1 MSLNLKNWFANTL
14 ALALICFGFLLI
26 TGVASADAYD
36 HKMTV
41 SPSSQSGDPE
51 EQLQYTITIENTGD
65 NDDTYDMSVTNSTI
79 PTGYTAFI
87 LPSTLS
93 VEEDESGTA
102 TLFVKIANRTTNTAE
117 GGDTAQ
123 ISFKSKSQNSDS
135 GGKTKTQTASL
146 TVNNVYGTTLTPSE
160 GEKTVDPNE
169 NVKFQVSVKNTG
181 GNTEDSVT
189 ISFTA
194 NGVDSWDITP
204 QPSTLTL
211 DINEEGFF
219 NLSVTPDIEAIAG
232 LKSISII
239 STSEDGQTVA
249 STSVTVKVNQL
260 PALQVDKVGSSSSD
274 VEAGKRVYYSFEVT
288 NKGNAVDT
296 FNLEVDTS
304 NLPEG
309 WDASLDQ
316 DKISNLGVDDNITL
330 TDVLVVKAP
339 DDAAAD
345 VETQIIVTISS
356 DFNSSINSTYT
367 SRTTV
372 LQNYEPKLAIDGED
386 TQSAKPEEQVNFTI
400 KITND
405 GNGEDDISLS
415 LIGGNASW
423 GQLGDSAFTLAA
435 GANDT
440 TTLRVTPP
448 KDTEAKNGYT
458 IIVKATSEDGSTT
471 TTRNIFVNVLQIY
484 EVSVQVSGDSS
495 KKGDPGDELIFE
507 MTIKN
512 KGNGEDTISL
522 SLEGDK
528 SSWASI
534 VDEVELTRGETKT
547 VNLTVNIDDDATVG
561 DNDIIVNGTSEDNP
575 SAYDTGT
582 VKVSVNKQ
590 FKVDVVVS
598 SKSGDPGSTIQYD
611 VRIQNEGTGNDT
623 FTVNIDDYPAGW
635 SVDPVS
641 FQVEE
646 IPAGGEKIVKLNVS
660 IRSGEDNKAFSI
672 NLTASSDEAQKEN
685 PPKYAN
691 KTVSIITIVNQE
703 YWIDLSVEDT
713 DRTVEATVGV
723 PVSVTI
729 DIENLGT
736 GDDIVAMSIVDKPD
750 GWTGLDFSKSFVN
763 VAESATE
770 EVTLSITVPEST
782 AKGDYALSI
791 RGVSDCTG
799 CATGDKSVDVV
810 NLTVEVDLIRGVEIS
825 TDVTEIEKLP
835 GSTASFA
842 IDVKNTGDGADNLII
857 SILDDD
863 LGWASSNITS
873 LTLDKEQ
880 TASVTVN
887 VTLPEYVLLNLS
899 NQERNAL
906 QEDSYSITVKVKS
919 GGDLS
924 KSDTASLQVDIG
936 QIFGAKVEIV
946 GSESI
951 TSYPS
956 TETDAEERTEKFT
969 FKLTNTGNGQ
979 DSVNVETIATT
990 YPDEWTVEIFQNPSC
1005 SASFSG
1011 SIGAGQSKYLY
1022 LCVEPDQDSDIGNYS
1037 VLTEFSPNNGID
1049 PAEQVSVNLEVA
1061 SPRRE
1066 LDATA
1071 IDSVKEI
1078 YPEYEGTSTQN
1089 SVKFKVK
1096 LDNTGSNDDIFIPEV
1111 ESTLED
1117 GWTVTFFQDSS
1128 KTQSWPNA
1136 GVTIEEGE
1144 LDDLWVFISVNDE
1157 AEVGN
1162 ETIKISVRNEEDD
1175 PNARQEIDLTVVI
1188 ERPEIVI
1195 KQSNIRIEIDGVFG
1209 SASEVKDGDTVVIY
1223 VDVENTGSAD
1233 ADDVNVEMYYYP
1245 KKAPT
1250 TQQEI
1255 DELLIAGFEFD
1266 DSKNT
1271 YIYQLYGSSGRSTN
1285 IKEGN
1290 SKELVSDDWLIKGGE
1305 WYVEARA
1312 DYDKNND
1319 NGEILEENENNNDA
1333 RYSELL
1339 RVKPDLQ
1346 ITAMR
1351 VDSKYAGSNAGT
1363 PNVDDTV
1370 TFTVT
1375 ITNAGAADVDN
1386 SRLYITADTSSENV
1400 RLKDRTNQEYVL
1412 FDLDAGETQEVRF
1425 RWKAQLEE
1433 WTAFIAEV
1441 NPVCDDVD
1449 IPDFT
1454 CESEGDGFSTE
1465 TGRMFDELGRYS
1477 DNVWPRTGVFE
1488 QSEIPVEFSVL
1499 PDFKIK
1505 KVVMDPTSPQ
1515 VGEKVDITVTVQNI
1529 GNADWQISSK
1539 PLQVKFEDSTGT
1551 EVSQQISE
1559 SINKDDTTEVSF
1571 TWTVPD
1577 KDNKDFLT
1585 LTWTIDAGT
1594 GNFEIQQCND
1604 CDTTNNGDG
1613 TDNDEFVVEDFEL
1626 KLAAVLGEIEF
1637 INTLS
1642 ERELVTGVPLLIPV
1656 LLLVGLVALAIP
1668 VAMLRRRK
1676 GSSSS
1681 SSDEE
1686 SDESGDEESTGNE
1699 PAAAPPSK
1707 ISVAIVS
1714 TIDGKTANVKV
1725 PSNMPVNKLLQNC
1738 VGKFPLP
1745 HANFAVMLNGVAVD
1759 NNLTLADAGLTDKC
1773 QVDLVP
1779 LE

>member
-26 TGVASADAYD
+26 SGVASADAYD

-41 SPSSQSGDPE
+41 SPSSQAGDPE

-146 TVNNVYGTTLTPSE
+146 TVNNVYGTTLTPSI

-169 NVKFQVSVKNTG
+169 NVKFQVSVKNSG

-189 ISFTA
+189 ISFAA

-211 DINEEGFF
+211 DIDETGFF

-232 LKSISII
+232 LKSISIV
-239 STSEDGQTVA
+239 STSEDGETVS

-260 PALQVDKVGSSSSD
+260 PALQVDKVGSSSKD
-274 VEAGKRVYYSFEVT
+274 VEAGKRVYYSFEIT

-304 NLPEG
+304 SLPDG

-316 DKISNLGVDDNITL
+316 DKVSNLGVDDNITL

-339 DDAAAD
+339 ENAAAD
-345 VETQIIVTISS
+345 VETSIIVTISS
-356 DFNSSINSTYT
+356 DYNSSVNSTYT

-372 LQNYEPKLAIDGED
+372 LQNYEPKLAIEGVD

-415 LIGGNASW
+415 LVGGNSSW
-423 GQLGDSAFTLAA
+423 GQLGDSAFTLSA
-435 GANDT
+435 GSNDT

-458 IIVKATSEDGSTT
+458 LIVKATSEDDTT
-471 TTRNIFVNVLQIY
+471 STTRNIFINVLQIY

-495 KKGDPGDELIFE
+495 KKGDPGDELTFE

-512 KGNGEDTISL
+512 KGNGEDTVSL
-522 SLEGDK
+522 SLEGAK
-528 SSWASI
+528 SSWGSI
-534 VDEVELTRGETKT
+534 VDEVELTSGETKT

-598 SKSGDPGSTIQYD
+598 SQSGDPGSTIQYD

-641 FQVEE
+641 FQVEDV
-646 IPAGGEKIVKLNVS
+646 PAGGEKTVKLNVT
-660 IRSGEDNKAFSI
+660 IKPKEDNKAFTI

-691 KTVSIITIVNQE
+691 KTVGIITVVNQL
-703 YWIDLSVEDT
+703 YFIDLSVDNPGQPIQ
-713 DRTVEATVGV
+713 ATVGV

-736 GDDIVAMSIVDKPD
+736 GDDVVAMTIVDKPD
-750 GWTGLDFSKSFVN
+750 GWTGLDFSKSFVD
-763 VAESATE
+763 VAEGMTE
-770 EVTLSITVPEST
+770 EVTLTITVPEST
-782 AKGDYALSI
+782 TKGDYPLAI
-791 RGVSDCTG
+791 KGVSDCDG
-799 CATGDKSVDVV
+799 CESGDKSVDII
-810 NLTVEVDLIRGVEIS
+810 NFTVTVDLSRGVEVN

-835 GSTASFA
+835 GSTASFS
-842 IDVKNTGDGADNLII
+842 IDIKNTGDGADTLKI
-857 SILDDD
+857 SILNND
-863 LGWASSNITS
+863 LGWASSNVS
-873 LTLDKEQ
+873 ALDLDKDQ
-880 TASVTVN
+880 TGSVTIN
-887 VTLPEYVLLNLS
+887 ITLPEYVLANLS

-906 QEDSYSITVKVKS
+906 QQSSYSVTVKVKS
-919 GGDLS
+919 DGDPNQ
-924 KSDTASLQVDIG
+924 SDTATLQVDIG
-936 QIFGAKVEIV
+936 QIYGAKVEIV

-956 TETDAEERTEKFT
+956 TETESDERTEKFT

-990 YPDEWTVEIFQNPSC
+990 YPDEWNVELFQNPSC
-1005 SASFSG
+1005 SSSFSG
-1011 SIGAGQSKYLY
+1011 TIGAGQSKYLY

-1037 VLTEFSPNNGID
+1037 VLTEFSPNDGID
-1049 PAEQVSVNLEVA
+1049 PAVQVIVNLEVA

-1066 LDATA
+1066 LEATA

-1078 YPEYEGTSTQN
+1078 YPEYEGSSTQN

-1096 LDNTGSNDDIFIPEV
+1096 LDNKGSNDDIFIPEV

-1128 KTQSWPNA
+1128 KTQSWPNS

-1144 LDDLWVFISVNDE
+1144 LDDLWVFVSVNDE

-1162 ETIKISVRNEEDD
+1162 ETVTISVKNEEDD
-1175 PNARQEIDLTVVI
+1175 PKARQEIDLTVVI
-1188 ERPEIVI
+1188 QRPEIVI
-1195 KQSNIRIEIDGVFG
+1195 RQSNIRIEIDGVFG
-1209 SASEVKDGDTVVIY
+1209 NASQVKDGDTVVVY
-1223 VDVENTGSAD
+1223 VDVENTGAAD
-1233 ADDVNVEMYYYP
+1233 ADDVNVEIYYYP

-1255 DELLIAGFEFD
+1255 DELLIAGFDFD

-1271 YIYQLYGSSGRSTN
+1271 YIYQLYGSSGRSAN
-1285 IKEGN
+1285 IKEGK

-1312 DYDKNND
+1312 DFDKNND

-1346 ITAMR
+1346 ISAMR
-1351 VDSKYAGSNAGT
+1351 VDSKYAGTSGTT

-1375 ITNAGAADVDN
+1375 VTNAGAADVSDA
-1386 SRLYITADTSSENV
+1386 RLYITADTSSESNV
-1400 RLKDRTNQEYVL
+1400 MLKDRTNQEYVTV
-1412 FDLDAGETQEVRF
+1412 DLDAGETQEVRF

-1433 WTAFIAEV
+1433 WTAFTAEV
-1441 NPVCDDVD
+1441 NPVCDDVE
-1449 IPDFT
+1449 INSFT
-1454 CESEGDGFSTE
+1454 CEDEGDGFSEE

-1477 DNVWPRTGVFE
+1477 DNVWPRSGVFE
-1488 QSEIPVEFSVL
+1488 QSGASVEFSVL

-1505 KVVMDPTSPQ
+1505 KVIMDPASPQ
-1515 VGEKVDITVTVQNI
+1515 VGEKVDITVTIQNI
-1529 GNADWQISSK
+1529 GNADWELSGA
-1539 PLQVKFEDSTGT
+1539 LQLIFEDSTGT
-1551 EVSQQISE
+1551 ADIKTQIGE
-1559 SINKDDTTEVSF
+1559 AINKDDSIEVSF
-1571 TWTVPD
+1571 SWTVPE

-1585 LTWTIDAGT
+1585 LTFTIDAGS

-1604 CDTTNNGDG
+1604 CDTENSGDG
-1613 TDNDEFVVEDFEL
+1613 TDNDEYVIDDFEL
-1626 KLAAVLGEIEF
+1626 QLQAVLGEIEF
-1637 INTLS
+1637 INTLT
-1642 ERELVTGVPLLIPV
+1642 ERELVKGVPLLIPFLAMV
-1656 LLLVGLVALAIP
+1656 ALVALAIP
-1668 VAMLRRRK
+1668 YAIVRRRR
-1676 GSSSS
+1676 GRAPSS
-1681 SSDEE
+1681 SSDSGEG
-1686 SDESGDEESTGNE
+1686 GDEEGSEDE

-1714 TIDGKTANVKV
+1714 TLDGKTANVKV

>member
-1 MSLNLKNWFANTL
+1 MDTNLKKWFVRSL
-14 ALALICFGFLLI
+14 AFALICFGFLMVS
-26 TGVASADAYD
+26 GSADAGYS
-36 HKMTV
+36 HKMAVT
-41 SPSSQSGDPE
+41 PTQQEGEPD
-51 EQLQYTITIENTGD
+51 EQLQYTITIENEGE
-65 NDDTYDMSVTNSTI
+65 DDTYNLSVTDSSI
-79 PTGYTAFI
+79 PAGFTAFI
-87 LPSTLS
+87 IPAQLTID
-93 VEEDESGTA
+93 EDESGTA
-102 TLFVKIANRTTNTAE
+102 TLFVKIGNRTNSNAE
-117 GGDTAQ
+117 GGDTHT
-123 ISFKSKSQNSDS
+123 ISFKSESVQAT
-135 GGKTKTQTASL
+135 GETKTALASL
-146 TVNNVYGTTLTPSE
+146 TVKSTYGTTITAIT
-160 GEKTVDPNE
+160 GEQNVEPNK
-169 NVKFQVSVKNTG
+169 NVKFAMSVKNTD
-181 GNTEDSVT
+181 GNTDDSVT
-189 ISFTA
+189 ISYSA
-194 NGVDSWDITP
+194 NGIDDWDVNP
-204 QPSTLTL
+204 QPSTMTL
-211 DINEEGFF
+211 SVDEAGFF
-219 NLSVTPDIEAIAG
+219 NLSVTPDIAATAG
-232 LKSISII
+232 LKSITVLA
-239 STSEDGQTVA
+239 TSEDGETVS
-249 STSVTVKVNQL
+249 STSVTVKVIQL
-260 PALQVDKVGSSSSD
+260 PALQVDKSGSSSKD
-274 VEAGKRVYYSFEVT
+274 VEAGKRVYYSFSVT

-296 FNLEVDTS
+296 FDLAVDDS
-304 NLPEG
+304 SLPAG

-316 DKISNLGVDDNITL
+316 DTISNLGVNEKINL

-339 DDAAAD
+339 NDASAEEE
-345 VETQIIVTISS
+345 VSIVVTISS
-356 DFNSSINSTYT
+356 EFNSSINSTYT
-367 SRTTV
+367 SRSTV
-372 LQNYEPKLAIDGED
+372 LQKFDPKVSIVGLD
-386 TQSAKPEEQVNFTI
+386 TLSAKPEEQVNFTI
-400 KITND
+400 KIENL
-405 GNGEDDISLS
+405 GNGEDDIDLE
-415 LIGGNASW
+415 LIGGNSSW
-423 GQLGDSAFTLAA
+423 GQLGDSSFTLNANE
-435 GANDT
+435 NDT

-448 KDTEAKNGYT
+448 KDTESKNGYILT
-458 IIVKATSEDGSTT
+458 IKGTSEDGTT
-471 TTRNIFVNVLQIY
+471 ITTRNIFVNVLQTY

-495 KKGDPGDELIFE
+495 KKGDPGDELVFE
-507 MTIKN
+507 ITVKN
-512 KGNGEDTISL
+512 KGNGEDTVSL
-522 SLEGDK
+522 SLEGAK
-528 SSWASI
+528 SSWGSI
-534 VDEVELTRGETKT
+534 VDEVELVSGETKT

-561 DNDIIVNGTSEDNP
+561 DNDIVVNGTSEDNP

-598 SKSGDPGSTIQYD
+598 SKSGDPGSTVAYD

-641 FQVEE
+641 FQVED
-646 IPAGGEKIVKLNVS
+646 IPAGGEKLVRLNVS
-660 IRSGEDNKAFSI
+660 IRSGEDNKAFTI
-672 NLTASSDEAQKEN
+672 NLTASSDEARKEN

-703 YWIDLSVEDT
+703 YWIDLSVADS

-723 PVSVTI
+723 PVSITI
-729 DIENLGT
+729 DVDNLGT
-736 GDDIVAMSIVDKPD
+736 GDDIIAMTNTPPE
-750 GWTGLDFSKSFVN
+750 GWTGIDFSNPFIN
-763 VAESATE
+763 VAEGGQE
-770 EVTLSITVPEST
+770 EVTLTITVPEST
-782 AKGDYALSI
+782 SKGDYELVVK
-791 RGVSDCTG
+791 GVSDCDG
-799 CATGDKSVDVV
+799 CENGTKSTDSIT
-810 NLTVEVDLIRGVEIS
+810 LTVKVDLSRGVQVS

-835 GSTASFA
+835 GTTASFT

-863 LGWASSNITS
+863 LGWALANTTS
-873 LTLDKEQ
+873 LTLDKDQ
-880 TASVTVN
+880 TGSVIVN
-887 VTLPEYVLLNLS
+887 VTLPEYVLDNLT

-906 QEDSYSITVKVKS
+906 QANSYSINVKVKS

-924 KSDTASLQVDIG
+924 VSDTASLQVDIG

-946 GSESI
+946 GANTI

-956 TETDAEERTEKFT
+956 TETQASERTEKFT

-979 DSVNVETIATT
+979 DSVIIETIATT
-990 YPDEWTVEIFQNPSC
+990 YPDEWNVEIFQSSSC
-1005 SASFSG
+1005 SSSFSG

-1037 VLTEFSPNNGID
+1037 VLTEFSPNDGID
-1049 PAEQVSVNLEVA
+1049 PAEQISVNLEVA

-1078 YPEYEGTSTQN
+1078 YPEYEGSTTQN

-1128 KTQSWPNA
+1128 KTQAWSNS
-1136 GVTIEEGE
+1136 GVTIQEGE

-1175 PNARQEIDLTVVI
+1175 PNARQEIDLIVQI
-1188 ERPEIVI
+1188 QRPEIVI

-1209 SASEVKDGDTVVIY
+1209 NASQVKDGDTVVVY

-1233 ADDVNVEMYYYP
+1233 ADDVNVEIYYYP
-1245 KKAPT
+1245 KKSPT

-1255 DELLIAGFEFD
+1255 DELLIAGFELD

-1285 IKEGN
+1285 IKEAN

-1312 DYDKNND
+1312 DYDENND

-1351 VDSKYAGSNAGT
+1351 VDSKYAGDNSGT

-1375 ITNAGAADVDN
+1375 VTNAGAADVDN

-1454 CESEGDGFSTE
+1454 CESEGDGFSEE

-1488 QSEIPVEFSVL
+1488 QSEVPVEFSVL

-1515 VGEKVDITVTVQNI
+1515 VGEEVDITVTVQNI

-1539 PLQVKFEDSTGT
+1539 PLQVKFEDSAGT
-1551 EVSQQISE
+1551 ELSQQVSE

-1594 GNFEIQQCND
+1594 GTFEIQQCND
-1604 CDTTNNGDG
+1604 CDLTNNGDG
-1613 TDNDEFVVEDFEL
+1613 TDNDEFVMEDFEL
-1626 KLAAVLGEIEF
+1626 QLAAVLGEIEF
-1637 INTLS
+1637 INTLT
-1642 ERELVTGVPLLIPV
+1642 ERELVKGVPLLLPV
-1656 LLLVGLVALAIP
+1656 LALVALVALAIP
-1668 VAMLRRRK
+1668 VAILRRRS
-1676 GSSSS
+1676 GSSPAS
-1681 SSDEE
+1681 SSDSEDEADGEE
-1686 SDESGDEESTGNE
+1686 SAAEE
-1699 PAAAPPSK
+1699 PAAAPPAK
-1707 ISVAIVS
+1707 ISVAIKS
-1714 TIDGKTANVKV
+1714 TVDGKTANVKV

>member
-1 MSLNLKNWFANTL
+1 MDTNLKKWLVRSL
-14 ALALICFGFLLI
+14 AFALICFGFLMVS
-26 TGVASADAYD
+26 GSADAGYS
-36 HKMTV
+36 HKMAVT
-41 SPSSQSGDPE
+41 PTQQEGEPD
-51 EQLQYTITIENTGD
+51 EQLQYTITIENEGE
-65 NDDTYDMSVTNSTI
+65 DDTYNLSVTESSI
-79 PTGYTAFI
+79 PAGFTAFI
-87 LPSTLS
+87 IPAQLTID
-93 VEEDESGTA
+93 EDESATA
-102 TLFVKIANRTTNTAE
+102 TLFVKIGNRTNSNAE
-117 GGDTAQ
+117 GGDTHT
-123 ISFKSKSQNSDS
+123 ISFKSESVQAT
-135 GGKTKTQTASL
+135 GETKTALASL
-146 TVNNVYGTTLTPSE
+146 TVKSIYGTTITAIT
-160 GEKTVDPNE
+160 GEQNVEPNK
-169 NVKFQVSVKNTG
+169 NVKFAMSVKNTD
-181 GNTEDSVT
+181 GNTDDSVT
-189 ISFTA
+189 ISYSA
-194 NGVDSWDITP
+194 NGIDDWDVNP
-204 QPSTLTL
+204 QPSTMTL
-211 DINEEGFF
+211 SVDGTGFF
-219 NLSVTPDIEAIAG
+219 NLSVTPDIAATAG
-232 LKSISII
+232 LKSITVLA
-239 STSEDGQTVA
+239 TSEDGETVS
-249 STSVTVKVNQL
+249 STSVTVKVIQL
-260 PALQVDKVGSSSSD
+260 PALQVDKSGSSSRD
-274 VEAGKRVYYSFEVT
+274 VEAGKRVYYSFSVT

-296 FNLEVDTS
+296 FDLAVDDS
-304 NLPEG
+304 SLPAG

-316 DKISNLGVDDNITL
+316 DTISNLGVNEKINL

-339 DDAAAD
+339 NDAAAEEE
-345 VETQIIVTISS
+345 VSIVVTISS
-356 DFNSSINSTYT
+356 EFNSSINSTYT
-367 SRTTV
+367 SRSTV
-372 LQNYEPKLAIDGED
+372 LQKYDPKVSIVGLD
-386 TQSAKPEEQVNFTI
+386 TLSAKPEEQINFTI
-400 KITND
+400 KIENL
-405 GNGEDDISLS
+405 GNGEDDIDLE
-415 LIGGNASW
+415 LIGGNSSW
-423 GQLGDSAFTLAA
+423 GQLGDSSFTLDANE
-435 GANDT
+435 NDT

-448 KDTEAKNGYT
+448 KDTEAKNGYILT
-458 IIVKATSEDGSTT
+458 IKGTSEDGTT
-471 TTRNIFVNVLQIY
+471 ITTRNIFVNVLQTY

-495 KKGDPGDELIFE
+495 KKGDPGDELVFE
-507 MTIKN
+507 ITVKN
-512 KGNGEDTISL
+512 KGNGEDTVSL
-522 SLEGDK
+522 SLEGAK
-528 SSWASI
+528 SSWGSI
-534 VDEVELTRGETKT
+534 VDEVELVSGETKT

-561 DNDIIVNGTSEDNP
+561 DNDIVVNGTSEDNP

-598 SKSGDPGSTIQYD
+598 SKSGDPGSTVAYD

-641 FQVEE
+641 FQVED
-646 IPAGGEKIVKLNVS
+646 IPAGGEKLVRLNVS
-660 IRSGEDNKAFSI
+660 IRSGEDNKAFTI

-703 YWIDLSVEDT
+703 YWIDLSVDDN

-723 PVSVTI
+723 PVSITI
-729 DIENLGT
+729 DVDNLGT
-736 GDDIVAMSIVDKPD
+736 GDDIIAMTNTPPE
-750 GWTGLDFSKSFVN
+750 GWTGVDFSNPFIN
-763 VAESATE
+763 VAEGNQE
-770 EVTLSITVPEST
+770 VVTLTITVPEST
-782 AKGDYALSI
+782 SKGDYSLVVK
-791 RGVSDCTG
+791 GVSDCEG
-799 CATGDKSVDVV
+799 CENGTKSTDSIT
-810 NLTVEVDLIRGVEIS
+810 LTVKVDLSRGVEVS

-835 GSTASFA
+835 GTTASFT
-842 IDVKNTGDGADNLII
+842 IDVKNTGDGADNLIV

-863 LGWASSNITS
+863 LGWAFSNTTS
-873 LTLDKEQ
+873 LTLDKDQ
-880 TASVTVN
+880 TGSVTVN
-887 VTLPEYVLLNLS
+887 VTLPEYVLDNLT

-906 QEDSYSITVKVKS
+906 QANTYSITVKVKS

-924 KSDTASLQVDIG
+924 VSDTASLQVDIG
-936 QIFGAKVEIV
+936 QIYGAKVEIV
-946 GSESI
+946 GADTI

-956 TETDAEERTEKFT
+956 TETQASERTEKFT

-979 DSVNVETIATT
+979 DTVNVETIATT
-990 YPDEWTVEIFQNPSC
+990 YPDEWNVEIFQNPSC
-1005 SASFSG
+1005 ASSFTG

-1022 LCVEPDQDSDIGNYS
+1022 LCIEPDQDSDIGNYT
-1037 VLTEFSPNNGID
+1037 VLTEFSPNDGID
-1049 PAEQVSVNLEVA
+1049 PAVQVSVNLEVA

-1066 LDATA
+1066 LEATA
-1071 IDSVKEI
+1071 IDSMKEI
-1078 YPEYEGTSTQN
+1078 YPEYEGSTTQN

-1117 GWTVTFFQDSS
+1117 DWTVTFFQDSS
-1128 KTQSWPNA
+1128 KTQAWSNS

-1162 ETIKISVRNEEDD
+1162 ETIKISIRNEEDD
-1175 PNARQEIDLTVVI
+1175 PNARQEIDLKVVI
-1188 ERPEIVI
+1188 QRPEIVV

-1209 SASEVKDGDTVVIY
+1209 NASQVKDGDTVVIY

-1233 ADDVNVEMYYYP
+1233 ADDVNVEIYYYP

-1312 DYDKNND
+1312 DYDNNND

-1351 VDSKYAGSNAGT
+1351 VDSKYAGTNAGA

-1375 ITNAGAADVDN
+1375 VTNAGAADVDN
-1386 SRLYITADTSSENV
+1386 SRLYITADSSTDNEV
-1400 RLKDRTNQEYVL
+1400 LKDRTNQEYVL

-1433 WTAFIAEV
+1433 WTAFSAEV
-1441 NPVCDDVD
+1441 NPVCDDFS
-1449 IPDFT
+1449 IQDFT
-1454 CESEGDGFSTE
+1454 CEAEGDGFSTE

-1477 DNVWPRTGVFE
+1477 DNVWPRSGVFE
-1488 QSEIPVEFSVL
+1488 QSGEAVDFSVL

-1515 VGEKVDITVTVQNI
+1515 VGEDVDITVTVQNI

-1551 EVSQQISE
+1551 EISQQISE
-1559 SINKDDTTEVSF
+1559 SINKDDSTEVSF
-1571 TWTVPD
+1571 TWTVPE

-1594 GNFEIQQCND
+1594 GSFEIQQCND
-1604 CDTTNNGDG
+1604 CDTENSGDG
-1613 TDNDEFVVEDFEL
+1613 TDNDEFVIEDFEL
-1626 KLAAVLGEIEF
+1626 KLQAVLGEIEF
-1637 INTLS
+1637 INTLT
-1642 ERELVTGVPLLIPV
+1642 ERELITGVPLLIPV
-1656 LLLVGLVALAIP
+1656 LALVALVALAIP
-1668 VAMLRRRK
+1668 VVLLRRRSS
-1676 GSSSS
+1676 GTSSSN
-1681 SSDEE
+1681 SDDSEDEGSEE
-1686 SDESGDEESTGNE
+1686 SAAEE
-1699 PAAAPPSK
+1699 PVAAPPSK